1 MMKRII
7 TFILLSWLLLSAG
20 SLWAKELFGNLQQ
33 VNLNNGLKILLLKDT
48 AKPVVATQIWVKV
61 GVWNET
67 PPLNGI
73 SHFIEHML
81 FKGTVTR
88 PVNVLQQEIESKGGF
103 INGATSKDFTYYHIA
118 LPSAYWDEAIT
129 ILADMVQ
136 NANFDK
142 LELAKERQVVLEEI
156 KRQNDEPYDYLWNNF
171 NRRLFKKLP
180 YQMSP
185 LGTAQNLN
193 SFTRD
198 MLMQYYRM
206 YYRTEYMTV
215 VIVGDFNEKQVL
227 KRIKQLFPEEPG
239 QILAPLPAAK
249 APTEPLD
256 STEPLATELPFSVD
270 LVYHVIGFLGPTVD
284 DSDSYAMDVA
294 ATLLGQGQSSRLN
307 QVLHEDKKLVYT
319 VGAGF
324 VSQKANGIFYVDA
337 IYPPNR
343 IPEATAGILGEIGR
357 LSSGAISNEEL
368 QKAKTMIETEYILGN
383 QTDADKAATLGY
395 YATLSQVELAT
406 QYLER
411 IDKVTKKDVLRT
423 LNKYLTA
430 NYTSVLLNPAAQ
442 KEK

>member
-1 MMKRII
+1 MIKRIFA
-7 TFILLSWLLLSAG
+7 FIFISSLLLAAG
-20 SLWAKELFGNLQQ
+20 SLTATELFKNLQQ
-33 VNLNNGLKILLLKDT
+33 VNLTNGLKILLLKDPS
-48 AKPVVATQIWVKV
+48 KPVVATQIWVKV

-67 PPLNGI
+67 PALNGI

-88 PVNVLQQEIESKGGF
+88 PVNVIQQEIESKGGVL
-103 INGATSKDFTYYHIA
+103 NGATSKDFTYYHIA
-118 LPSAYWDEAIT
+118 LPSAYWDEAIS

-171 NRRLFKKLP
+171 NQRLFKKLP
-180 YQMSP
+180 YKMHP

-198 MLMQYYRM
+198 TLIQYYRM
-206 YYRTEYMTV
+206 YYRPEYMTV
-215 VIVGDFNEKQVL
+215 VIVGDFNDKLVI

-239 QILAPLPAAK
+239 QVLAPLPSPK
-249 APTEPLD
+249 VPTE
-256 STEPLATELPFSVD
+256 SSEGSEPQEADLPFSVD
-270 LVYHVIGFLGPTVD
+270 LVYQVIGFLGPSLD
-284 DSDSYAMDVA
+284 DDDSYAMDVA

-307 QVLHEDKKLVYT
+307 QVLHEDKKLVYS

-324 VSQKANGIFYVDA
+324 VSQKANGIFYVDS

-343 IPEATAGILGEIGR
+343 IPEATAGILGEIWRLRGR
-357 LSSGAISNEEL
+357 DISDNEL
-368 QKAKTMIETEYILGN
+368 QKAKTMIETEFIMSN
-383 QTDADKAATLGY
+383 QTDDDKAATLGF
-395 YATLSQVELAT
+395 YATLTQVELAT
-406 QYLER
+406 QYLDR
-411 IDKVTKKDVLRT
+411 IDAVTKKDIALA
-423 LNKYLTA
+423 LKKYLTA
-430 NYTSVLLNPAAQ
+430 SYTSVLLNPAGQ